1 MFGADQG
8 IRKVSVRDI
17 AHVVA
22 TGVHGATTVASTMR
36 IAALAGIRVFVTG
49 GLGGVHQGAES
60 SMDVSADLTELSR
73 TEVVVISAGVKSIL
87 DIGRTLEVLETLEV
101 PVVGYGTDDFPSF
114 FSRSSGIPVPMRV
127 DTPEEAARM
136 VKAQFDLGL
145 GSGISIANPVPA
157 EHEMAREDIDD
168 VIARALADC
177 AERGITGKDITPFLL
192 GPARRAVRRA
202 QPADQPG
209 PGAATTPASGRPS
222 RSPSPT
228 WAEHPPK
235 ALSDLH
241 PRWLSWALVRVRVL
255 GSTGVEGPQGAVPL
269 PARKPRSILAAL
281 ALTPGG
287 TVSADRLVD
296 LVWGDDPPAGAHGTL
311 HAYLSGLRR
320 VLEPDLAPRARPTV
334 LVTTDDGYRLDLDPA
349 HVDAVAFS
357 REVRARHG
365 ALAPLWSQLT
375 TGPDASWPSR
385 DEVGA
390 HVEALEE
397 ALRTWTG
404 TAYAD
409 LGDHPDVL
417 ADRAALDELRATAQ
431 EDTALGLLALGEHAA
446 VLAATEQAGGR
457 NPLRERTRSLQ
468 ALALVRTG
476 RQVEALELLRGYREL
491 LADELGLDPGPEV
504 RALEE
509 AVLRQSPS
517 LGAWL
522 RPEVTSALPAADPPS
537 AAGAPRAARRPGAA
551 GTRHPARHPAPR
563 PHRRARP
570 PRAGRWS
577 AVRPSAPW

>member
-1 MFGADQG
+1 M
-8 IRKVSVRDI
+8 
-17 AHVVA
+17 
-22 TGVHGATTVASTMR
+22 
-36 IAALAGIRVFVTG
+36 
-49 GLGGVHQGAES
+49 
-60 SMDVSADLTELSR
+60 
-73 TEVVVISAGVKSIL
+73 
-87 DIGRTLEVLETLEV
+87 
-101 PVVGYGTDDFPSF
+101 
-114 FSRSSGIPVPMRV
+114 
-127 DTPEEAARM
+127 
-136 VKAQFDLGL
+136 
-145 GSGISIANPVPA
+145 
-157 EHEMAREDIDD
+157 
-168 VIARALADC
+168 
-177 AERGITGKDITPFLL
+177 
-192 GPARRAVRRA
+192 
-202 QPADQPG
+202 
-209 PGAATTPASGRPS
+209 
-222 RSPSPT
+222 
-228 WAEHPPK
+228 
-235 ALSDLH
+235 
-241 PRWLSWALVRVRVL
+241 L

-281 ALTPGG
+281 ALTPGS

-311 HAYLSGLRR
+311 HAYISGLRR

-334 LVTTDDGYRLDLDPA
+334 LVTTDDGYRLAVDPGE
-349 HVDAVAFS
+349 VDAVAFT

-375 TGPDASWPSR
+375 TGPDAAWPSR

-457 NPLRERTRSLQ
+457 HPLRERTRSLQ

-476 RQVEALELLRGYREL
+476 RQVEALEVLRGYREL

-509 AVLRQSPS
+509 AVLRQSPA

-522 RPEVTSALPAADPPS
+522 RPDGP
-537 AAGAPRAARRPGAA
+537 RRPFHRPGSRRPRRPARAGAA
-551 GTRHPARHPAPR
+551 GTPRHPQRRPRRRRCARELGD
-563 PHRRARP
+563 
-570 PRAGRWS
+570 GRS
-577 AVRPSAPW
+577 